1 MINLKRWFLKPAP
14 IDGKNT
20 IIGRHQILKIKPFIC
35 KQVQTLSNNIPPA
48 KTSFD
53 EYVSDPN
60 NPVPYTNGVYAS
72 RNNEY
77 LVEDQRFAAKRKDVL
92 VFQTEVLREDL
103 TVTGRLQANLFVS
116 ISGSDADLIVKL
128 IDVLPDD
135 EPNPSP
141 NPRNFAMGGFF
152 RMVRAEVFRGKF
164 RESYEN
170 PKPFTPGK
178 IERISF
184 PLNEIAHTFKKG
196 HRIMV
201 QIQSSWFPIV
211 DRNPQKF
218 MSIPKASEKDFQKA
232 TIRIY
237 HDAADSSNIVLP
249 VINE

>member
-1 MINLKRWFLKPAP
+1 M
-14 IDGKNT
+14 
-20 IIGRHQILKIKPFIC
+20 
-35 KQVQTLSNNIPPA
+35 
-48 KTSFD
+48 
-53 EYVSDPN
+53 
-60 NPVPYTNGVYAS
+60 
-72 RNNEY
+72 
-77 LVEDQRFAAKRKDVL
+77 VEDQRFAANRKDVL
-92 VFQTEVLREDL
+92 VFRTEVLSEDL

-116 ISGSDADLIVKL
+116 ITGSDADFIVKL
-128 IDVLPDD
+128 IDVLPDE

-141 NPRNFAMGGFF
+141 NPRNFSMGGFF

-237 HDAADSSNIVLP
+237 HDAADASNIVMP
-249 VINE
+249 TIK